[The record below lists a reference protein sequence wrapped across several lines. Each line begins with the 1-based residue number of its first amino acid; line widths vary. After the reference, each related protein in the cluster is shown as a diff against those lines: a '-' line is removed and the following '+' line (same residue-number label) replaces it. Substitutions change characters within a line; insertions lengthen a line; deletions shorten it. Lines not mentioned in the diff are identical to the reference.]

1 MTASKTTK
9 NYKKKRNI
17 SLLLDILCFM
27 GTAAFLVI
35 YGFITKF
42 KMSSSPEAG
51 QISTAI
57 MAVYGSLLISLIV
70 GMFVVYFIKNKAR
83 NTVWMGNTVL
93 SVYLFGTTGM
103 WVILSLWA
111 IDEFIF
117 TNLYKHYREKT
128 TINVEIDKRG

>member
-1 MTASKTTK
+1 
-9 NYKKKRNI
+9 
-17 SLLLDILCFM
+17 
-27 GTAAFLVI
+27 
-35 YGFITKF
+35 
-42 KMSSSPEAG
+42 
-51 QISTAI
+51 
-57 MAVYGSLLISLIV
+57 
-70 GMFVVYFIKNKAR
+70 MFVVYFIKNKAR

-111 IDEFIF
+111 VDEFIF